1 MGRSQAVIAPV
12 LPRSSR
18 NWIPLGTVAHSDHRH
33 KAPPVWTFI
42 DLWQIPDVLPF
53 QPQINRSIAVFPE
66 AMDICPIAESVPSEH
81 EHSNGGLTLLL
92 SEAIVDTQLHY
103 YTSKRWMI
111 KWSESQSS
119 AKATHSLCVALSTA
133 LSPHWVQP
141 DVICCIRV
149 WLWNNGLS
157 VTLDHQTELTLR
169 NILLPWKNTMD
180 FMAVFRGPRRVDEGV
195 VPNQT
200 TNVQS
205 VVVWKTPGENSVKGN
220 EDLSPIVAQ
229 WNTNKQSNQF

>member
-1 MGRSQAVIAPV
+1 M
-12 LPRSSR
+12 
-18 NWIPLGTVAHSDHRH
+18 
-33 KAPPVWTFI
+33 
-42 DLWQIPDVLPF
+42 DLWQIPDVL
-53 QPQINRSIAVFPE
+53 INRSIAGLSFYWETYVCLFLCIHTQTHLLTCLWEDKSE
-66 AMDICPIAESVPSEH
+66 AMDICPRAESVTCEH

-119 AKATHSLCVALSTA
+119 AKATHSLCVALITA

-169 NILLPWKNTMD
+169 NILLPWKNMD
-180 FMAVFRGPRRVDEGV
+180 FIAVFPGPRRVDEWV

-220 EDLSPIVAQ
+220 
-229 WNTNKQSNQF
+229 

>member
-1 MGRSQAVIAPV
+1 M
-12 LPRSSR
+12 
-18 NWIPLGTVAHSDHRH
+18 
-33 KAPPVWTFI
+33 
-42 DLWQIPDVLPF
+42 DLWQIPDVLPL
-53 QPQINRSIAVFPE
+53 QPQINRSIAVFSFYCE
-66 AMDICPIAESVPSEH
+66 TYVCLFLCIHTQTHLLTCLWEDKSDAMDICPRAESVPSEH

-119 AKATHSLCVALSTA
+119 AKATHSLCVALITA

-141 DVICCIRV
+141 DVICCIGV

-180 FMAVFRGPRRVDEGV
+180 FIAVFRGPRRVDEGV
-195 VPNQT
+195 VPNQS

-229 WNTNKQSNQF
+229 WKTNKQCNQF